1 MTVISDVHGLNIVI
15 NVPIVNGAGYAHL
28 AVCRVK
34 TANIAGSVRELQV
47 PVQSVVDI
55 EVNVHNKLKKWDIT
69 YISCPR
75 ICCDVTCQYYERT
88 KINFLSHVIPSLK
101 NILT

>member
-1 MTVISDVHGLNIVI
+1 MFQTTNLPETPPMTVINDVPGLNIVI

-47 PVQSVVDI
+47 PAQSVVDI
-55 EVNVHNKLKKWDIT
+55 EINVHNKLKKWDIT
-69 YISCPR
+69 
-75 ICCDVTCQYYERT
+75 
-88 KINFLSHVIPSLK
+88 
-101 NILT
+101 